1 MGVLQEMLL
10 HPDTV
15 TGLSD
20 AGAHVTLICDGS
32 MPTTQLA
39 YWTRDREKG
48 EKIPIEFIVRKQTA
62 LNAQLYG
69 FDDRG
74 SLEQGKKADINVIDM
89 DNLRVSPP
97 VPHHDLP
104 TGGTRLMQPVSGYVN
119 TLCNGISVREFDQ
132 DTGDRPGRLV
142 RS

>member
-1 MGVLQEMLL
+1 MSRAKAGAAGVDPIDYLYDFLLEDGGTRFASLSAVDLPARMGVLQEMLL

-74 SLEQGKKADINVIDM
+74 TLE
-89 DNLRVSPP
+89 RE
-97 VPHHDLP
+97 
-104 TGGTRLMQPVSGYVN
+104 RRR
-119 TLCNGISVREFDQ
+119 IS
-132 DTGDRPGRLV
+132 T
-142 RS
+142 